1 MMNSLPGS
9 VKNSLHDTFAV
20 VSVFE
25 NESITDHQS
34 VSVHTSC
41 WNQSPGGSPVV
52 FASRLFAQL
61 HDRRLSV
68 RQCVPRNSGPLED
81 QPEQTQPP
89 TTAPGAG
96 IFSRCHVCQRDRPS
110 DKGKHWA
117 AGSAAILFARHSHRH
132 FFVSTPDLNDNPA
145 ARNQTFFDTD

>member
-1 MMNSLPGS
+1 MITSLPGS
-9 VKNSLHDTFAV
+9 LKNTLRYTFAV

-25 NESITDHQS
+25 NESITDRQS
-34 VSVHTSC
+34 VFDQTSC

-52 FASRLFAQL
+52 FISRLFAQL
-61 HDRRLSV
+61 HDRRLSL

-81 QPEQTQPP
+81 QPEQTPPP

-110 DKGKHWA
+110 DKDKLSA
-117 AGSAAILFARHSHRH
+117 VGSTAMLFARHSRRH
-132 FFVSTPDLNDNPA
+132 FSTYDLDDNPA
-145 ARNQTFFDTD
+145 ERNQTFCYTD